1 MVIHTVEK
9 TVAERKSI
17 TLDANGLCPSGVTV
31 SSVAASATLRSS
43 GATDNTVLVSTSP
56 TPSSNAVTIILYQGA
71 DGSSYLVKVAF
82 TLSNSDVKEVFL
94 ILNVLNVT

>member
-31 SSVAASATLRSS
+31 SAAAVSATLRST
-43 GATDNTVLVSTSP
+43 GGNDNTVIVNTGP
-56 TPSSNAVTIILYQGA
+56 TPSSNVVTITLYQGT
-71 DGSSYLVKVAF
+71 DGASYLVKVAF
-82 TLSNSDVKEVFL
+82 TLSNSDVKEVYL